1 MKTGI
6 IKADEPKKKN
16 GKKVV
21 KTVGRTMAAFLA
33 AECCGQY
40 YKEKKKQISEI
51 LQYIGLGDTEKYP
64 VYKLSGG
71 EQQRVAM
78 ARIILQGSDLIL
90 ADEPT
95 GSLDGDNRDMVI
107 SLLAEMKK
115 RGKAVLIVTH
125 DPYIA
130 EKCDRTI
137 QL

>member
-1 MKTGI
+1 MK
-6 IKADEPKKKN
+6 KSQKKKH
-16 GKKVV
+16 
-21 KTVGRTMAAFLA
+21 FW
-33 AECCGQY
+33 
-40 YKEKKKQISEI
+40 EI

-137 QL
+137 QLWEFLEYWRTQCRWVRSNKRLR

>member
-1 MKTGI
+1 
-6 IKADEPKKKN
+6 
-16 GKKVV
+16 
-21 KTVGRTMAAFLA
+21 
-33 AECCGQY
+33 
-40 YKEKKKQISEI
+40 
-51 LQYIGLGDTEKYP
+51 
-64 VYKLSGG
+64 
-71 EQQRVAM
+71 M

-90 ADEPT
+90 VDEPT